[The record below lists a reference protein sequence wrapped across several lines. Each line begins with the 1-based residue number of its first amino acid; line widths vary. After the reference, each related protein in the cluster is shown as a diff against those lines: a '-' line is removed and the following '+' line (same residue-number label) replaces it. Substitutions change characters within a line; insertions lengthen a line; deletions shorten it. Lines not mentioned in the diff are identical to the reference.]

1 MFCSSCGKSIPDS
14 ARFCPECGFSTTPSQ
29 VGASRGAAA
38 VASPSAP
45 AAVVIAPPQ
54 LAPHAAPV
62 YAAPTYPS
70 APGIHSAVGTRDQ
83 TRGSGLI
90 YPRNPPL
97 SPHLAWL
104 TLLIPGLPQLIFGQ
118 VGKGIVIFI
127 VACVLLPTGIG
138 PLLVALVALIDAYL
152 VGRALQSGK
161 AISKW
166 QFFPT

>member
-14 ARFCPECGFSTTPSQ
+14 ARFCPECGQSTTPSQ
-29 VGASRGAAA
+29 AGNGHFAVVAAPVQAVG
-38 VASPSAP
+38 VASPPQAAPPHYAVQPIHSAP
-45 AAVVIAPPQ
+45 AV
-54 LAPHAAPV
+54 
-62 YAAPTYPS
+62 
-70 APGIHSAVGTRDQ
+70 HSGMGTRDQ
-83 TRGSGLI
+83 IGARNLI

-118 VGKGIVIFI
+118 IGKGILIFI
-127 VACVLLPTGIG
+127 VTCVLLPTGLG
-138 PLLVALVALIDAYL
+138 PLLVALIALIDAYL

-161 AISKW
+161 ALSKW